1 MIAGVFDKIDL
12 IQKDS
17 SVHFKQRKN
26 KNQTNLFFL
35 PTTTKLSVNSL
46 TSNLQLQHVMLK
58 AMRRGFTTR
67 SALLCSGAAP
77 TQRERGPGSVSSPE
91 LHSCREGETGERGQQ
106 HPAAKRTWLQW
117 GRSSSTS
124 RWAHGQGKGK
134 GISDYFKW
142 RLATEVDGHRSSL
155 IIQSHVPLLLQQCWA
170 CLSLSYFIRNN
181 HLRPICP
188 KYSDLLKGLH
198 FPLFWQRYVLTYLLL
213 LSSPE
218 GHSKN
223 KIK

>member
-1 MIAGVFDKIDL
+1 
-12 IQKDS
+12 
-17 SVHFKQRKN
+17 
-26 KNQTNLFFL
+26 
-35 PTTTKLSVNSL
+35 
-46 TSNLQLQHVMLK
+46 MLK
-58 AMRRGFTTR
+58 ATRHGFTTR
-67 SALLCSGAAP
+67 RALLCSGAAL

-91 LHSCREGETGERGQQ
+91 LHSCREGEMGEPGQQ
-106 HPAAKRTWLQW
+106 HPAANRTWLQR

-142 RLATEVDGHRSSL
+142 WLAAEVEGHRSSL
-155 IIQSHVPLLLQQCWA
+155 ILQSHVPLLLQQCWA
-170 CLSLSYFIRNN
+170 CLSLSYFISNN

-198 FPLFWQRYVLTYLLL
+198 FSLFWQRYVLTYFLL

-223 KIK
+223 KIKQKVLTRIDQEQGKSSTKMLICYITWLLTSTPKPAYDSGSQNTLIFC